1 MQRMG
6 ETSALNSL
14 RSILTP
20 SSGTGGQTEEDV
32 YFFPLL
38 IFCFTPTF
46 VDLMLKDGQGSH

>member
-14 RSILTP
+14 RSILIP

-32 YFFPLL
+32 CFFPLL
-38 IFCFTPTF
+38 IFCFPPH
-46 VDLMLKDGQGSH
+46 LLI